1 MTVMLCTGKFFMLS
15 ITVCTTPP
23 QVATYQRAVKIT
35 VDGPRDP
42 RCKTRMLLVVLL
54 LYFNELDSKIH

>member
-1 MTVMLCTGKFFMLS
+1 MLS